1 MSNDLW
7 GAGEDW
13 MRWRISTLFA
23 EDLTRIFPRDLS
35 GDPCLFP
42 KGHCIFHTTTFPPN
56 KHNWGFRI
64 SPPQGVVWFLLKPL
78 SQPQR
83 SFQNKKTY
91 RLYVWAP
98 WIEIG
103 QGSMSQLEKCRPL
116 KLKKLGVLLKYCW
129 EKQQRRQE
137 RQRLQRSRQEET
149 GRQSSCQVQ
158 TKIIFWALSLGK
170 IFITTHIQKKPGK
183 IISYTSATISLK
195 YQRYGENGGSSWRI
209 SMSSSTN
216 YIRRIRWKCRVLLW
230 KKLQFY
236 I

>member
-1 MSNDLW
+1 MTSG

-35 GDPCLFP
+35 GDPCVFP
-42 KGHCIFHTTTFPPN
+42 KAHCIFHTTTFPPN

-64 SPPQGVVWFLLKPL
+64 SPPQGVFWFLLKPL

-83 SFQNKKTY
+83 SFQNKKTH

-170 IFITTHIQKKPGK
+170 IFITTHIQKKNLGK
-183 IISYTSATISLK
+183 SFPIQVQLSVWNIRDTEKMEAVLGGYQWAVAQITSE
-195 YQRYGENGGSSWRI
+195 G
-209 SMSSSTN
+209 
-216 YIRRIRWKCRVLLW
+216 
-230 KKLQFY
+230 
-236 I
+236 